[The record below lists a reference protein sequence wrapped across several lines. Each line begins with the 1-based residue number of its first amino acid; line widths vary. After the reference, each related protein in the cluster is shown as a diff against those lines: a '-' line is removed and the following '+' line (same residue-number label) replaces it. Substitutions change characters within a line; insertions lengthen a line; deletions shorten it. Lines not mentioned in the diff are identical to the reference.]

1 MVLINDPSSL
11 PPKIAIVL
19 LCHEAPRQVAKRLA
33 APFFQSGDVKV
44 YIHYD
49 AQRPLAKLE
58 ELKKALPPELQ
69 CQVLDDRVKCKW
81 GEYSLVE
88 ATHRLMQ
95 AALADPGFDATHL
108 VLMSASC
115 VPIRPLSS
123 LQAYLQSRPGID
135 FIQAQ
140 DISQKRWVKDGLE
153 AERYQYYFP
162 FNYITQKS
170 LFERFTALQRDMKIR
185 RKKPED
191 LTIHFGSQWF
201 CLTRETASEVSE
213 ELKQPALKTFFKH
226 SWIPDEF
233 AIQSLVAKVR
243 KPAQIAGFNLTYYE
257 FDERGR
263 PLILDNGHF
272 PHLLRQPFFFAR
284 KLAAE
289 AAQLHA
295 EIDEFTSQ
303 PETDFSYF
311 EHVGSATIDYQRHL
325 ILATTRKNLRSSLG
339 STKDM
344 WRGPMDSNSRDYY
357 VVHASSRRWLVQVMR
372 AARLGSGSALP
383 LFDLPF
389 DEYRPEWAEQ
399 PGYFGFGA
407 QDRYRRDHDPS
418 AYLFEM
424 VHCHAAQPAAFGL
437 DLRRSGW
444 IRDFVRWDSNATLV
458 NCDPWTTREQRAATA
473 LDELTS
479 ARDAELVKATLHA
492 MSTGGPLPDDH
503 ADQIRAADHTCQFI
517 TLRDLGA
524 DVGDATLLALRNAMQ
539 MLDPKDCY
547 VPSDVAWRR
556 FWRPE

>member
-1 MVLINDPSSL
+1 MVLSNPTPSA
-11 PPKIAIVL
+11 PPKIAILL
-19 LCHEAPRQVAKRLA
+19 LCHEAPRQVVRRLS
-33 APFFQSGDVKV
+33 APFFQSADVKV
-44 YIHYD
+44 YLHYD
-49 AQRPLAKLE
+49 AQRPAAKLE
-58 ELKKALPPELQ
+58 ELRQALPAELQ
-69 CQVLDDRVKCKW
+69 AHVLTERVKCKW
-81 GEYSLVE
+81 GEYSLVD

-95 AALADPGFDATHL
+95 AAVNDPGFQADHL
-108 VLMSASC
+108 MLMSASC

-123 LQAYLQSRPGID
+123 LQAYLAGRPGID

-153 AERYQYYFP
+153 AERYRYYFP

-170 LFERFTALQRDMKIR
+170 LFERFTALQRDLKIA

-191 LTIHFGSQWF
+191 LPIHFGSQWF
-201 CLTRETASEVSE
+201 CLTRQTAEEVCR
-213 ELKQPALKTFFKH
+213 ELSRPELQTFFRH

-233 AIQSLVAKVR
+233 AIQTLVAKVR

-272 PHLLRQPFFFAR
+272 QHLMRQPFFFAR
-284 KLAAE
+284 KLAPE
-289 AAQLHA
+289 ATLLNQELEAY
-295 EIDEFTSQ
+295 TRQ
-303 PETDFSYF
+303 PEADLSYF
-311 EHVGSATIDYQRHL
+311 GNVGHATIDYQRHL
-325 ILATTRKNLRSSLG
+325 ILATTRKHLRSSLG

-344 WRGPMDSNSRDYY
+344 WRGPMDSNARDYY
-357 VVHASSRRWLVQVMR
+357 VVHASSRRWLVQLMR
-372 AARLGSGSALP
+372 AARLTSGSVLP

-389 DEYRPEWAEQ
+389 DEFRPEWAEQ

-418 AYLFEM
+418 AYLYEM
-424 VHCHAAQPAAFGL
+424 VHCHPAQPAAFGL
-437 DLRRSGW
+437 DMRRGGW

-479 ARDAELVKATLHA
+479 ARDAELVKATLQA
-492 MSTGGPLPDDH
+492 MANGGPLPDDH
-503 ADQIRAADHTCQFI
+503 AEQIRGADHACQFV
-517 TLRDLGA
+517 TLRDLG
-524 DVGDATLLALRNAMQ
+524 DQLGDATLLALRNAMQ
-539 MLDPKDCY
+539 VLDPQDCY

-556 FWRPE
+556 FWRPA